1 MFAQSCAWLAQDYQ
15 CNFDGRLRPY
25 LECSCHSTYDEPQYV
40 CVQYPDLCNPSIV
53 RNYTVPLQRAYLQEY
68 TAGGAHQ
75 RKGNGGFFFSCCAQ
89 TMAAPVLRPLF
100 LREERATAVHGRL
113 TSLGRVCP

>member
-1 MFAQSCAWLAQDYQ
+1 MHVLSVCLAGAQDYQ

-40 CVQYPDLCNPSIV
+40 CVQYPDLCNPGIV

-75 RKGNGGFFFSCCAQ
+75 RKGNGGFFFSCCAP
-89 TMAAPVLRPLF
+89 TLNLALLPSC
-100 LREERATAVHGRL
+100 ERASGVQHVIVSSDLDHR
-113 TSLGRVCP
+113 C

>member
-1 MFAQSCAWLAQDYQ
+1 M
-15 CNFDGRLRPY
+15 
-25 LECSCHSTYDEPQYV
+25 
-40 CVQYPDLCNPSIV
+40 

-75 RKGNGGFFFSCCAQ
+75 RKGNGGFFFSCCTQ
-89 TMAAPVLRPLF
+89 TLAAHVSRPMF

-113 TSLGRVCP
+113 TVARACLSVI